1 MTTLMV
7 VLLIGAIVCYALAI
21 YHYKTTKSE
30 FGTLQEIRDETQS
43 AMAALVD
50 YRNEQRE
57 LSNQIENKVEQVNEL
72 VYQINTLKNAE
83 RQAALQAT
91 HATEMAEKEFE
102 VERARRRTE
111 FEQQLADE
119 LSNLERQSPKIALES
134 ELRTI
139 NVQIEEAR
147 RTLLIQQ
154 AQQRDEQEKEDF
166 NEFHSIKLSPT
177 DLKDIELIREFE
189 PRLTRQ
195 EAFRKLVWTEFIQKP
210 IQALCKILEAEK
222 VRGIYKITNI
232 KNGRMYIGQA
242 VDVAARWKD
251 HCKTAL
257 GIGSNSYLTNKFYKA
272 MHDEGIENFTFEILE
287 AGDINLSER
296 EAYWVDFYNAV
307 QFGYNSKAGG

>member
-1 MTTLMV
+1 MTILTV
-7 VLLIGAIVCYALAI
+7 ILLIGAVICYTAAI
-21 YHYKTTKSE
+21 YHYKMTKSE
-30 FGTLQEIRDETQS
+30 FGNLQELKDEVSFKKQ
-43 AMAALVD
+43 AIDILKADQEHLQ
-50 YRNEQRE
+50 NEVTNTTE
-57 LSNQIENKVEQVNEL
+57 LVNEL
-72 VYQINTLKNAE
+72 KNQINTLKNAE

-91 HATEMAEKEFE
+91 HAAEMTQKELE
-102 VERARRRTE
+102 IERARRRTE

-119 LSNLERQSPKIALES
+119 LSNLEKQSPKVALES

-147 RTLLIQQ
+147 RTLLVQQ
-154 AQQRDEQEKEDF
+154 AQQRNEQEKEDF
-166 NEFHSIKLSPT
+166 NEFHSIKLSPA

-210 IQALCKILEAEK
+210 IQALCKILDAEK

-307 QFGYNSKAGG
+307 SFGYNSKAGG